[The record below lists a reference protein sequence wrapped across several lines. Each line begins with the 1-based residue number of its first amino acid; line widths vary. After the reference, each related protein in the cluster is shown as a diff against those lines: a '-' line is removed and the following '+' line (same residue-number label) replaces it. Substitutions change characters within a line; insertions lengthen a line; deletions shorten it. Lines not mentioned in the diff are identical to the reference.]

1 MEKEQDY
8 IVLLDRFLKG
18 GTSPEEEKDLLDW
31 FRKTAPEETLY
42 AYYRSYWDNA
52 HGKSIPVDVQGRMFH
67 QIKLQ
72 MKEME
77 QKRKNIRKLRLW
89 WASTAAAVV
98 ALCVSIG
105 ISVHY
110 FRQVN
115 QMSQQTFVV
124 SAEKGQRSNVVL
136 PDGTKV
142 WLNSDT
148 EIKYSGEYGKKDR
161 QISLSGEAYFEV
173 AKDPKHR
180 FIVQAGEMQVEALGT
195 AFNVKAYEED
205 DELTASLF
213 EGKVKTSVAGR
224 TLLLDPDQSVSYNR
238 IKHSFVKLNGNT
250 NYDRMW
256 RNQELVFR
264 GESLEE
270 VAIMLDRLYNVKVEF
285 QTDDIKHYRFSGV
298 IKNNSLENVFE
309 LISLTAP
316 IRYEKRDSIIWLS
329 RNSMN

>member
-67 QIKLQ
+67 QIKLR

-89 WASTAAAVV
+89 WVSTAAAVV

-213 EGKVKTSVAGR
+213 EGKVKTSVAVKV
-224 TLLLDPDQSVSYNR
+224 LFLDPDQSASYNR
-238 IKHSFVKLNGNT
+238 EKHSFVKVNGNT

-264 GESLEE
+264 GGSLEE

-329 RNSMN
+329 RNK

>member
-1 MEKEQDY
+1 MDNNFVY
-8 IVLLDRFLKG
+8 IDLIDRFLKG
-18 GTSPEEEKDLLDW
+18 GASPEEEKDLLDW
-31 FRKTAPEETLY
+31 FRKTAPEEVLY

-52 HGKSIPVDVQGRMFH
+52 HGKSIPADVQGRMFH
-67 QIKLQ
+67 QIKLRMKEMEQ
-72 MKEME
+72 KRKNIRRMKEME

-180 FIVQAGEMQVEALGT
+180 FIVQAGEMLVEALGT

-213 EGKVKTSVAGR
+213 E
-224 TLLLDPDQSVSYNR
+224 
-238 IKHSFVKLNGNT
+238 
-250 NYDRMW
+250 
-256 RNQELVFR
+256 
-264 GESLEE
+264 EE
-270 VAIMLDRLYNVKVEF
+270 K
-285 QTDDIKHYRFSGV
+285 
-298 IKNNSLENVFE
+298 
-309 LISLTAP
+309 
-316 IRYEKRDSIIWLS
+316 
-329 RNSMN
+329 